1 MSPSL
6 TLLGLLAL
14 GTSVSSSYG
23 KIYENA
29 SDIPSL
35 DSYDYVIVGGGLTG
49 SVVASRLT
57 ENSNTTVLVLEA
69 GVSHQGVDIIE
80 VPGLQSFT
88 GPGTIYNW
96 NYTSVPQ
103 IHLLNNTIPAPR
115 GHVLGGSSSINGM
128 WYTRGSSADYDRW
141 ANVTGDQ
148 GWLWDE
154 LQSYFKKSES
164 LVAPVDGHNTTGQYD
179 PALHGTQGPLQV
191 TVGGFSQSLDQLVMG
206 RLDQDF
212 PFIEDYD
219 NGEPIGFGW
228 TQTTIGN
235 GSRSSAATAYLDN
248 YLNRTN
254 LDVAVNSLATR
265 IFASNG
271 SRIDT
276 VTFTANGL
284 PINVTAR
291 VEVLLAAGVFNTP
304 HILLNS
310 GIGDAS
316 ELSAMSIP
324 VVHNL
329 PSVGKNL
336 TEQPAISSLW
346 NTSNP
351 VSAAQAEVDYENAIA
366 QWNSNRTGRMVLAIS
381 NTVGFARMNV
391 SSPEVQALVEEYG
404 ELAPGP
410 ASPHFELLP
419 TVNAFDA
426 ETNFENAQF
435 IFDSVNLVP
444 YSRGSV
450 TLNSANPLGPPLIDY
465 NFYSAPQDILVMRQA
480 VLSALSFIST
490 PDWQDFLTA
499 PASSLLAAVVDE
511 YPNVSNATM
520 DAYIRAT
527 TSISFHAVGSCSMSP
542 AGADWGVV
550 DPDFHVKGVAGL
562 RVIDT
567 SIMPFAPAGHSQ
579 AAAYVI
585 AERAADIIKGST

>member
-1 MSPSL
+1 MSP
-6 TLLGLLAL
+6 TFALLGLLAV
-14 GTSVSSSYG
+14 SVPLCNG
-23 KIYENA
+23 KIYEDPNE
-29 SDIPSL
+29 IPSL

-57 ENSNTTVLVLEA
+57 ENSNTSVLLLEA
-69 GVSHQGVDIIE
+69 GGSHQGVYYIE
-80 VPGLQSFT
+80 VPGLQNFT
-88 GPGTIYNW
+88 GPGTSYNW

-103 IHLLNNTIPAPR
+103 VNLLNNTIPAPR

-154 LQSYFKKSES
+154 LQTYFEKSETFTS
-164 LVAPVDGHNTTGQYD
+164 PVDGHNTSGQYD

-191 TVGGFSQSLDQLVMG
+191 TVGGYSQSLDQLVMG
-206 RLDQDF
+206 RLDEQF

-219 NGEPIGFGW
+219 DGEPIGFGW

-254 LDVAVNSLATR
+254 LDIAVNSLVTR
-265 IFASNG
+265 ISASNG
-271 SRIDT
+271 SSIDT
-276 VTFTANGL
+276 VTLTANGI

-310 GIGDAS
+310 GIGDAT
-316 ELSAMSIP
+316 ELSAMNIP

-336 TEQPAISSLW
+336 TEQPAVSNLW
-346 NTSNP
+346 NTSSP
-351 VSAAQAEVDYENAIA
+351 VPAAEAEAAYEQALA
-366 QWNSNRTGRMVLAIS
+366 QWNSTRTGRMVLAIS
-381 NTVGFARMNV
+381 NTVGFARMNM
-391 SSPEVQALVEEYG
+391 SNLEVEALVEQYG

-426 ETNFENAQF
+426 EANFANAEF
-435 IFDSVNLVP
+435 ILDAVNLVP

-450 TLNSANPLGPPLIDY
+450 TLDPTNPMGNPLIDY

-480 VLSALSFIST
+480 ILGALSFVST
-490 PDWQDFLTA
+490 PDWQEFLA
-499 PASSLLAAVVDE
+499 DPVSPLFAAVVGE
-511 YPNVSNATM
+511 YPNVSNTTM
-520 DAYIRAT
+520 DAYIRAST
-527 TSISFHAVGSCSMSP
+527 TISFHAVGSCSMSP

-550 DPDFHVKGVAGL
+550 DPDFHVKGVKGL
-562 RVIDT
+562 RIIDT

-585 AERAADIIKGST
+585 AERAADIIKAST